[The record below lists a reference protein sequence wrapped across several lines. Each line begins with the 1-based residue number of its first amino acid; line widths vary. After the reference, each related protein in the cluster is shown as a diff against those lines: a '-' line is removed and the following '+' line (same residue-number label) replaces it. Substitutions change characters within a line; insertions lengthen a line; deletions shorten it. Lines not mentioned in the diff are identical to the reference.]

1 MELLLDKNKSID
13 IAIKIAKELNQKNL
27 FIPVLDGF
35 EVKENL
41 RNGFVASNSHGII
54 EKYVFED
61 GTFDDINTKIKD
73 TLHKAT
79 DYGNQRG
86 ALLKPE
92 NIFFVGKYSLDFEFH
107 IYIQDILL
115 NNHKFI
121 REMNAY
127 FLNTDGKTFHQVSV
141 SSGPYSVREGQK
153 LLKDFATIGFQRD
166 SIVNVLSGMLLEII
180 QNIKK

>member
-61 GTFDDINTKIKD
+61 GTFDDINKSC
-73 TLHKAT
+73 HKKFA
-79 DYGNQRG
+79 RHCS
-86 ALLKPE
+86 K
-92 NIFFVGKYSLDFEFH
+92 KYSDYSVDYAHTCFSQQF
-107 IYIQDILL
+107 
-115 NNHKFI
+115 
-121 REMNAY
+121 AY
-127 FLNTDGKTFHQVSV
+127 F
-141 SSGPYSVREGQK
+141 
-153 LLKDFATIGFQRD
+153 
-166 SIVNVLSGMLLEII
+166 
-180 QNIKK
+180 

>member
-35 EVKENL
+35 EVKENF

-73 TLHKAT
+73 TLHKAM

-107 IYIQDILL
+107 IYIQDI
-115 NNHKFI
+115 K
-121 REMNAY
+121 
-127 FLNTDGKTFHQVSV
+127 
-141 SSGPYSVREGQK
+141 
-153 LLKDFATIGFQRD
+153 
-166 SIVNVLSGMLLEII
+166 
-180 QNIKK
+180 